1 MSKMGDLRKLSEQ
14 PFTQEH
20 FAEMHEQAFGE
31 KNDRG
36 ACLLFASNLEN
47 ALDAIL
53 TSWCAIPRTDA
64 AFLFQSNG
72 IFGTFSRKIESA
84 RALGIIGP
92 VTGGN
97 LTIIRHVRNAF
108 AHAKLPID
116 FRTSEIAAA
125 CEDLVRINPMPP
137 HGVLDKVGWP
147 ARPVRRRL
155 QHHSDATFPLLND
168 IEHHNAF
175 GYAEGRLRQFPRLRP
190 STSPQIVTLNINQ

>member
-47 ALDAIL
+47 ALDAAL
-53 TSWCAIPRTDA
+53 SSWCSVSHKDVGS
-64 AFLFQSNG
+64 LFQSNG

-84 RALGIIGP
+84 RALNIIGP
-92 VTGGN
+92 ITNCN

-116 FRTSEIAAA
+116 FQTGEIASA

-137 HGVLDKVGWP
+137 HATLDKDGYGPRALFGDVCNITQTQLFHYSTISSITMRTDMLKEGSGNFP
-147 ARPVRRRL
+147 DYDLILRRK
-155 QHHSDATFPLLND
+155 PL
-168 IEHHNAF
+168 
-175 GYAEGRLRQFPRLRP
+175 P
-190 STSPQIVTLNINQ
+190 